1 MHERREKQS
10 LILHQRIADRIH
22 GNPEAVLGKAM
33 DNLRRWQQ
41 GSEGILSVSHQE
53 WLEILTQR
61 TPSEIAAFIV
71 SDHPDAVRLRQSS
84 PFAGVLGPRE
94 VWAIKRGHE
103 AA

>member
-10 LILHQRIADRIH
+10 LILHQRIAARMH
-22 GNPEAVLGKAM
+22 ENPAAVIGKAM

-41 GSEGILSVSHQE
+41 GSEGSLSAAHQE
-53 WLEILTQR
+53 WSEILARR
-61 TPSEIAAFIV
+61 TPSEIAALIV
-71 SDHPDAVRLRQSS
+71 SDLPDAVRLRQSS